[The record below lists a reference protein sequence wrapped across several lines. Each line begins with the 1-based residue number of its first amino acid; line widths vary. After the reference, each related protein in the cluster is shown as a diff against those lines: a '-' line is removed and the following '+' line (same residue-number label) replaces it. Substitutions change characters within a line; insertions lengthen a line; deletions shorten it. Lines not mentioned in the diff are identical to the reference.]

1 MRWVLPGG
9 VETPVGSPV
18 VAFGKVARAHLRICE
33 FTLLYRTWGAEARE
47 WALDLRRWTVDAGRW
62 TLDLGRGTVDLV
74 TGDEYE

>member
-1 MRWVLPGG
+1 MPWVLPGG

-47 WALDLRRWTVDAGRW
+47 WTLDLDVVLWTLDIGHW
-62 TLDLGRGTVDLV
+62 TLDLGRWTCNW
-74 TGDEYE
+74 